1 MRLVFAGILVAVLA
15 AIVWQSTE
23 IRGSAAIYPIVV
35 SIGALVC
42 SVAFLVARALAPAP
56 QGDGGPAIGLRL
68 PAGRALRL
76 AAVAAVW
83 LAYVVAL
90 PYAGFMVASWVA
102 LFVSL
107 AITHGRPS
115 LSGALGTAAFV
126 LVFAILIKIVLYVPV
141 PQAWPDQQLDILLYE
156 WL

>member
-1 MRLVFAGILVAVLA
+1 M
-15 AIVWQSTE
+15 
-23 IRGSAAIYPIVV
+23 
-35 SIGALVC
+35 
-42 SVAFLVARALAPAP
+42 
-56 QGDGGPAIGLRL
+56 RL

>member
-23 IRGSAAIYPIVV
+23 IRGSAAIYPMVV

-42 SVAFLVARALAPAP
+42 CVAFLLARLLAPAP
-56 QGDGGPAIGLRL
+56 GGNGPVIGLKL
-68 PAGRALRL
+68 PAGKALRL

-115 LSGALGTAAFV
+115 LAEAFGTLAFV
-126 LVFAILIKIVLYVPV
+126 LVFAVLIKVVLYVPV
-141 PQAWPDQQLDILLYE
+141 PQAWPDHQLDMLLYD